1 MAYMRARA
9 SLEHAENE
17 RERTRGDLRPNH
29 LQVGFHIPSRRP
41 TQKTRT
47 LSWSLFMTIMDRP
60 AEQSAAIIEKSL
72 PWRPRMESMAP
83 EEMLYQLP
91 WDSRIEKMASST

>member
-1 MAYMRARA
+1 
-9 SLEHAENE
+9 
-17 RERTRGDLRPNH
+17 
-29 LQVGFHIPSRRP
+29 
-41 TQKTRT
+41 
-47 LSWSLFMTIMDRP
+47 MTIMDRP